1 MQYYRKP
8 TIENYLAMTENF
20 NHIEIEKKWQKIWDD
35 SQLYKTDEISDKE
48 KYYVLEMFLYP
59 SGNIHMGH
67 VRNYAIGDAIARY
80 KKAQGLNVLHPM
92 GWDAFGLPAENAA
105 IQNKL
110 HPNDWTIKN
119 IAGMKVQ
126 LNSLGFSYDW
136 SREINTS
143 QPDYYKHE
151 QAMFIDFLEKGLA
164 YQKES
169 IINWDPVDCT
179 VLANEQVVDGKGWRS
194 GAKIQKKKLNQ
205 WFLKIT
211 KYADEMLHDLDTL
224 ANWPN
229 KVKIMQ
235 KNWIGKSSGAEIN
248 FKVHNLN
255 EHILV
260 FSTRPETIF
269 GATFICISHDH
280 EFVKNI
286 PDSDKKSQFINKC
299 KLDSESGAIDEC
311 IEKEGFLT
319 EYYVDHPYIK
329 NKKLPIFIANYVI
342 SDYGTGAVF
351 GCPAHDERDYEF
363 ATKYDLEILQVLAN
377 TKNAKTPLPY
387 TDIVGKI
394 INSDFL
400 DDLSTEEAKIKIL
413 EKLKADKIGTTK
425 ITFRLKDWGISRQR
439 YWGCPIPIIYCKNC
453 GTIPEL
459 KEHLPIELPQD
470 ISFENT
476 GNPLDNHPTWK
487 NTKCHKCGSP
497 AIRETDTF
505 DTFFESSWYFARFCS
520 LEKQVAFNKTIT
532 EKWLPVNQYIGGI
545 EHAILHLLYARF
557 FTKALRDCQYFDI
570 NEPFKGLLTQ
580 GMICHKTFKDSNNNW
595 LSPDQ
600 VIKKADKWI
609 IKNSNEIALD
619 GRIEKMSKSKKNT
632 IDPSTMIKK
641 FGADS
646 IRLFL
651 LSDSPPTRDLEW
663 SDEGIE
669 GSHKYLNSLYKF
681 VKNFINN
688 KKDGSNINDTNENK
702 FKKFLHQTIHS
713 VTLNIE
719 NFTFN
724 KAIAEMRKLTNE
736 LFSHN
741 YSNTLTEE
749 SLIALIKMLSIFT
762 PHIAEELYLMLGKN
776 TSIYLES
783 WPVAN
788 QNLLSNESAKVAIQI
803 NGKTRTIIELPID
816 CEKEEALIKVKS
828 IKTLDK
834 YLFNVNIKKL
844 VYIKNKIIN
853 FVV

>member
-1 MQYYRKP
+1 M
-8 TIENYLAMTENF
+8 IENF
-20 NHIEIEKKWQKIWDD
+20 NHIKIEKKWQKIWDD
-35 SQLYKTDEISDKE
+35 SQLYKTDENSDKQ

-80 KKAQGLNVLHPM
+80 KKAQGFNILHPM

-105 IQNKL
+105 IQHKL

-119 IAGMKVQ
+119 IEGMKAQ

-151 QAMFIDFLEKGLA
+151 QAMFIDFLDAGLA

-169 IINWDPVDCT
+169 IVNWDPVDCT

-194 GAKIQKKKLNQ
+194 RAKIQKKKLKQ

-211 KYADEMLHDLDTL
+211 KYADELLNDLDNL
-224 ANWPN
+224 PNWPD

-235 KNWIGKSSGAEIN
+235 KNWIGKSSGAEIT

-255 EHILV
+255 EKILV

-286 PDSDKKSQFINKC
+286 PDSDAKTQFIKQC
-299 KLDSESGAIDEC
+299 KSDSESGSIDEC
-311 IEKEGFLT
+311 IEKNGFFT
-319 EYYVDHPYIK
+319 ECYVDHPYIK
-329 NKKLPIFIANYVI
+329 DKKLPIFIANYVI
-342 SDYGTGAVF
+342 SDYGTGAIF

-377 TKNAKTPLPY
+377 TNNSEILLPY
-387 TDIVGKI
+387 TDTLGKI

-400 DDLSTEEAKIKIL
+400 DNLTTEDAKIKIL
-413 EKLKADKIGTTK
+413 EKLKLDNIGKTK
-425 ITFRLKDWGISRQR
+425 ITFRLKDWGVSRQR
-439 YWGCPIPIIYCKNC
+439 YWGCPIPIIYCKKC
-453 GTIPEL
+453 GVVPEL
-459 KEHLPIELPQD
+459 KEHLPISLPQD
-470 ISFENT
+470 ISFENK

-487 NTKCHKCGSP
+487 NVKCHKCGGD
-497 AIRETDTF
+497 ANRETDTF

-520 LEKQVAFNKTIT
+520 LEKQIAFDKKVV

-557 FTKALRDCQYFDI
+557 FTKALRDCKYFDI
-570 NEPFKGLLTQ
+570 DEPFIGLLTQ
-580 GMICHKTFKDSNNNW
+580 GMICHKTFKDASNNW
-595 LSPDQ
+595 LSPNQ
-600 VIKKADKWI
+600 VFKKDDKWI
-609 IKNSNEIALD
+609 IKGSNEVAQD

-632 IDPSTMIKK
+632 IDPNNIIKK
-641 FGADS
+641 YGADS
-646 IRLFL
+646 VRLFL

-669 GSHKYLNSLYKF
+669 GSYRYLNSLYKF
-681 VKNFINN
+681 VQNFVTN
-688 KKDGSNINDTNENK
+688 KREDSNIDGEKESK
-702 FKKFLHQTIHS
+702 FRKFLHQIINS
-713 VTLNIE
+713 VTLNLE

-724 KAIAEMRKLTNE
+724 KAIAEIRKLTNE
-736 LFSHN
+736 LFANN
-741 YSNTLTEE
+741 YSNNITEE
-749 SLIALIKMLSIFT
+749 SLIILIKMLSIFT
-762 PHIAEELYLMLGKN
+762 PHIAEELYSMLGKN
-776 TSIYLES
+776 STVYVDH

-788 QNLLSNESAKVAIQI
+788 QNLLINELVKVTIQI
-803 NGKTRTIIELPID
+803 NGKTRAFIDLPLD
-816 CEKEEALIKVKS
+816 CEKEDALHRVKS

-834 YLFNVNIKKL
+834 YLFNVSIRKL
-844 VYIKNKIIN
+844 IYIKNRIIN

>member
-1 MQYYRKP
+1 
-8 TIENYLAMTENF
+8 MTENF
-20 NHIEIEKKWQKIWDD
+20 NHIKIEKKWQKIWDD
-35 SQLYKTDEISDKE
+35 SQLYKTDESSDKQ

-80 KKAQGLNVLHPM
+80 KKAQGFNILHPM

-105 IQNKL
+105 IQHKL

-119 IAGMKVQ
+119 IEGMKAQ

-151 QAMFIDFLEKGLA
+151 QAMFIDFLDAGLA

-169 IINWDPVDCT
+169 IVNWDPVDCT

-194 GAKIQKKKLNQ
+194 GAKIQKKKLKQ

-211 KYADEMLHDLDTL
+211 KYADELLNDLDNL
-224 ANWPN
+224 PNWPD

-255 EHILV
+255 ESILV

-286 PDSDKKSQFINKC
+286 PDSDAKTQFINQC
-299 KLDSESGAIDEC
+299 KSDSESGSIDEC
-311 IEKEGFLT
+311 IEKNGFFT
-319 EYYVDHPYIK
+319 ECYVDHPYIK
-329 NKKLPIFIANYVI
+329 DKKLPIFIANYVI

-377 TKNAKTPLPY
+377 TNNLEILLPY
-387 TDIVGKI
+387 TDTLGKI

-400 DDLSTEEAKIKIL
+400 DNLTTEDAKIKIL
-413 EKLKADKIGTTK
+413 EKLKLDNIGKTK
-425 ITFRLKDWGISRQR
+425 ITFRLKDWGVSRQR

-453 GTIPEL
+453 GVVPEL
-459 KEHLPIELPQD
+459 KEHLPISLPQD
-470 ISFENT
+470 ISFENK

-487 NTKCHKCGSP
+487 NVKCHKCGGD
-497 AIRETDTF
+497 ANRETDTF

-520 LEKQVAFNKTIT
+520 LEKQIAFDKKVV

-557 FTKALRDCQYFDI
+557 FTKALRDCKYFDI
-570 NEPFKGLLTQ
+570 DEPFIGLLTQ
-580 GMICHKTFKDSNNNW
+580 GMICHKTFKDASNNW

-600 VIKKADKWI
+600 VFKKDDKWI
-609 IKNSNEIALD
+609 IKGSNEVAQD

-632 IDPSTMIKK
+632 IDPSDIIKK
-641 FGADS
+641 YGADS
-646 IRLFL
+646 VRLFL

-669 GSHKYLNSLYKF
+669 GSYRYLNSLYKF
-681 VKNFINN
+681 VQNFVTN
-688 KKDGSNINDTNENK
+688 KREDFNIDGEKESK
-702 FKKFLHQTIHS
+702 FRKFLHQIIHS
-713 VTLNIE
+713 VTLNLE

-724 KAIAEMRKLTNE
+724 KAIAEIRKLTNE
-736 LFSHN
+736 LFANN
-741 YSNTLTEE
+741 YSNNITEE
-749 SLIALIKMLSIFT
+749 SLIILIKMLSIFT
-762 PHIAEELYLMLGKN
+762 PHVAEELYSMLGKN
-776 TSIYLES
+776 STVYVDH

-788 QNLLSNESAKVAIQI
+788 QNLLINELVKVTIQI
-803 NGKTRTIIELPID
+803 NGKTRAFIDLPLD
-816 CEKEEALIKVKS
+816 CEKEDALNRVKS

-834 YLFNVNIKKL
+834 YLFNVSIKKL
-844 VYIKNKIIN
+844 IYIKNRIIN